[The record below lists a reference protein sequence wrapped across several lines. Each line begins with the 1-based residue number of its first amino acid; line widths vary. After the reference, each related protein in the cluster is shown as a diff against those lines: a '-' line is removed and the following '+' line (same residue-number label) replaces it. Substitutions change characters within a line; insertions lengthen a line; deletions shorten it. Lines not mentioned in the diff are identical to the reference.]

1 MLEYVRKSSLAGSWI
16 FLVCSLGSAAGAALL
31 VAVGVAYARLSRLDQ
46 FRS

>member
-16 FLVCSLGSAAGAALL
+16 FLLCSVGSAAGAALL
-31 VAVGVAYARLSRLDQ
+31 VAGGVAYARLSRLDQ